1 MATLN
6 HYIFYIGRVQCADL
20 NIDNVS
26 SLCWYWLVAGVTGNW
41 LTHWTTPDCLVNVSE
56 WFSSSNL
63 TLLGQERI
71 WEEIVELFPF
81 QLISILKIYYI
92 LLNDNW
98 PKVMGKI
105 IIKKTNLTFQSEPGK
120 DIMHLIWIITTGC
133 SEWLCLKTFL

>member
-6 HYIFYIGRVQCADL
+6 HYIFYIGRSAVCRPQ
-20 NIDNVS
+20 
-26 SLCWYWLVAGVTGNW
+26 YWQRIIIMLVLAGVTSNW
-41 LTHWTTPDCLVNVSE
+41 LTYWTTPDCLVNVSE